1 MLIAVEAR
9 DGVELTHPPTT
20 ACPVLLIDADLVAE
34 ELPPLEESWA
44 WAHVASAVDGGEV
57 AGEVEAG
64 SGAVVSRLVCPRRLQ
79 PGRRYRAAIVP
90 AFAIGRDAALG
101 RALDAHTDLQP
112 AWRDGE
118 PAELPLYHTWTF
130 STSPEAGDF
139 EALCKRLEPD
149 TEGGRIGLHKAVVNG
164 GTLLPP
170 FNQATFELEGAL
182 ADPDAT
188 AAELSTAAVTWFEGV

>member
-1 MLIAVEAR
+1 M
-9 DGVELTHPPTT
+9 
-20 ACPVLLIDADLVAE
+20 
-34 ELPPLEESWA
+34 
-44 WAHVASAVDGGEV
+44 
-57 AGEVEAG
+57 
-64 SGAVVSRLVCPRRLQ
+64 CPRRLQ

-101 RALDAHTDLQP
+101 RPLDAHADLQP

-149 TEGGRIGLHKAVVNG
+149 TEGGRIGLHEAVVDG
-164 GTLLPP
+164 FPLLPP
-170 FNQATFELEGAL
+170 FKGRVRGSRARWPTPTRPPTSSAPPRRAG
-182 ADPDAT
+182 
-188 AAELSTAAVTWFEGV
+188 SRGV